1 MLDEFGNEN
10 YDDGLWNLSDTNRE
24 QVVKNIWHRASNGN
38 RQDLDILLSLGL
50 LDSDKFNK

>member
-50 LDSDKFNK
+50 LSEDSFK